1 MSDLLFATLGREN
14 PPHTIMGG
22 MIMEKNYMVVVYQAR
37 ENTEQYLKMRCY
49 HVLAES
55 IRALR
60 DSLRELYK
68 GKPVQFDIWRM

>member
-1 MSDLLFATLGREN
+1 
-14 PPHTIMGG
+14 
-22 MIMEKNYMVVVYQAR
+22 MEHNYMVVVYRAR
-37 ENTEQYLKMRCY
+37 TNTEQYLKMRCY

-60 DSLRELYK
+60 DSLRERYR